1 MLTIALGK
9 DIYDNNKIIDIE
21 KTSHIL
27 ISGTACS
34 GKSVFLHNIINSIMF
49 KANPEAVRF

>member
-34 GKSVFLHNIINSIMF
+34 GKSVFYII
-49 KANPEAVRF
+49 